1 MFCSIH
7 SLSQYQEIYQTI
19 QLDFN
24 RDESLS
30 QQAKEFLRNRFML
43 KSERSPQEAFA
54 RAATAFA
61 TNPEHA
67 QRLYDYASQGWMTF
81 ATPLLSNG
89 GTSRGLPVSCFLN
102 YVGDSRKEL
111 AAHYE
116 ENIWLSTEG
125 GGIGG
130 HWSDVRSKGQITSRG
145 VETSGIIPFIKVS
158 DSQVPAF
165 HQGST
170 RRGSYA
176 AYLDIS
182 HPEIEEFIEIR
193 KPTGGDVNRRCLN
206 LHHAVNIPH
215 AFMEAVK
222 AEKDWD
228 LVDPATQEV
237 VKQVSARQLWYKL
250 LEMRVSTGEPYLHFI
265 DTSNE
270 YLPKPLKAK
279 GLKIRGSNLCSEI
292 TLPTGPNYT
301 AICCLS
307 SPNVAFFDEW
317 RDTLL
322 IEDMVE
328 MLDNA
333 LETFIQQSP
342 PELKNAVTSAKEE
355 RSIGL
360 GQTGFWTLI
369 QKRRLS
375 PYSKETRALNLEVS
389 RYIYVHARKAS
400 VQLAQERGPA
410 PMAEKG
416 LRNAHLI
423 AIAPNVSSSVMCNSS
438 PSIEPYRANAY
449 THKTL
454 DGFFLS
460 TNPQLESVLEE
471 LGLNTSETWKSI
483 MTNMGS
489 VQHLDLSPEVKET
502 FLTAVELDQKLLVE
516 LAADRQLYV
525 CQAQSLNL
533 FFAPESNKK
542 TIHEA
547 HWLAWEKGLKSLYYL
562 RSEAIGRAELVG
574 QQAERQVKLQPPEA
588 GEECM
593 VCAGG

>member
-7 SLSQYQEIYQTI
+7 SPSQFQKLYQTI
-19 QLDFN
+19 RLDFS
-24 RDESLS
+24 RDDLLS
-30 QQAKEFLRNRFML
+30 QQAKEFLRNRYML
-43 KSERSPQEAFA
+43 STEHSPQEAFA
-54 RAATAFA
+54 RAATAFSSNA
-61 TNPEHA
+61 EHA

-89 GTSRGLPVSCFLN
+89 GTGQGLPVSCFLN
-102 YVGDSRKEL
+102 YVGDSRQEL

-130 HWSDVRSKGQITSRG
+130 HWSDVRSKGQLTSRG

-158 DSQVPAF
+158 DSQIPAF

-206 LHHAVNIPH
+206 LHHAVNIPDS
-215 AFMEAVK
+215 FMEAIK
-222 AEKDWD
+222 ANKEWE
-228 LVDPATQEV
+228 LIDP
-237 VKQVSARQLWYKL
+237 KSHQVIKTIPARQLWSKL
-250 LEMRVSTGEPYLHFI
+250 LETRVSTGEPYLHFI
-265 DTSNE
+265 DQSNRD
-270 YLPKPLKAK
+270 LPLPLKK
-279 GLKIRGSNLCSEI
+279 NGMKVRGSNLCSEI
-292 TLPTGPNYT
+292 TLPTGSNYT

-317 RDTLL
+317 KETALV
-322 IEDMVE
+322 EDMVE
-328 MLDNA
+328 MLDNTI
-333 LETFIQQSP
+333 ETFIQQAP
-342 PELKNAVTSAKEE
+342 PELESAVTSAKEE

-360 GQTGFWTLI
+360 GQTGFWTLM

-375 PYSKETRALNLEVS
+375 PYSKETKALNVEVS
-389 RYIYVHARKAS
+389 RHIYVNARKAS
-400 VQLAQERGPA
+400 VRLAKERGPA
-410 PMAEKG
+410 PMAEGG

-449 THKTL
+449 NHKTL
-454 DGFFLS
+454 DGFFLFK
-460 TNPQLESVLEE
+460 NPQLAEVLQEK
-471 LGLNTSETWKSI
+471 GINTPETWKSI

-489 VQHLDLSPEVKET
+489 VQHLDLSPEIKEI
-502 FLTAVELDQKLLVE
+502 FLTAVELDQKVLVE
-516 LAADRQLYV
+516 LASDRQLYV

-533 FFAPESNKK
+533 FFAPESSKK
-542 TIHEA
+542 EIHDA
-547 HWLAWEKGLKSLYYL
+547 HWLAWSQGLKSLYYL
-562 RSEAIGRAELVG
+562 RSEAIGRAEVVG
-574 QQAERQVKLQPPEA
+574 DQVQRQVKLKPPEP

>member
-7 SLSQYQEIYQTI
+7 SISQYQELYRSLK
-19 QLDFN
+19 LDFS
-24 RDESLS
+24 RDSLLS
-30 QQAKEFLRNRFML
+30 DQAKEFLRNRYML
-43 KSERSPQEAFA
+43 KTEQSPQEAFA
-54 RAATAFA
+54 RAATAFSSNA
-61 TNPEHA
+61 EHA
-67 QRLYDYASQGWMTF
+67 QRLYEYASQGWMTF

-89 GTSRGLPVSCFLN
+89 GTSQGLPVSCFLN
-102 YVGDSRKEL
+102 YVGDSRREL
-111 AAHYE
+111 SAHYE

-130 HWSDVRSKGQITSRG
+130 HWSDVRSKGQTTSRG

-206 LHHAVNIPH
+206 LHHAVNIPDS
-215 AFMEAVK
+215 FMEAVK
-222 AEKDWD
+222 EDKEWD
-228 LVDPATQEV
+228 LIDPANGQII
-237 VKQVSARQLWYKL
+237 KAVSARQLWSKL
-250 LEMRVSTGEPYLHFI
+250 LETRVSTGEPYLHFI
-265 DTSNE
+265 DQSNRE
-270 YLPKPLKAK
+270 LPLPLKQK
-279 GLKIRGSNLCSEI
+279 GMKVRGSNLCSEI
-292 TLPTGPNYT
+292 TLPTGPGYT

-317 RDTLL
+317 KATTL

-328 MLDNA
+328 MLDNTI
-333 LETFIQQSP
+333 ETFIQQAP
-342 PELKNAVTSAKEE
+342 AELGNAVTSAREE

-360 GQTGFWTLI
+360 GQTGFWTLM
-369 QKRRLS
+369 QKHRFS
-375 PYSKETRALNLEVS
+375 PYSKETRALNAEVS
-389 RYIYVHARKAS
+389 RHIYVNARKAS
-400 VQLAQERGPA
+400 LRLAKERGPA
-410 PMAEKG
+410 PMAENG

-454 DGFFLS
+454 DGFFLF
-460 TNPQLESVLEE
+460 TNPQLTEVLKEKGMDTPE
-471 LGLNTSETWKSI
+471 IWKSI

-489 VQHLDLSPEVKET
+489 VQHLDLDPEIKEI
-502 FLTAVELDQKLLVE
+502 FLTAAELDQTRLVE
-516 LAADRQLYV
+516 LAADRQTYV

-533 FFAPESNKK
+533 FFAPESSKK
-542 TIHEA
+542 TIHDA
-547 HWLAWEKGLKSLYYL
+547 HWLAWKLGLKSLYYL
-562 RSEAIGRAELVG
+562 RSEAIGRAEVIG
-574 QQAERQVKLQPPEA
+574 DQIQRQVKLKPPEP